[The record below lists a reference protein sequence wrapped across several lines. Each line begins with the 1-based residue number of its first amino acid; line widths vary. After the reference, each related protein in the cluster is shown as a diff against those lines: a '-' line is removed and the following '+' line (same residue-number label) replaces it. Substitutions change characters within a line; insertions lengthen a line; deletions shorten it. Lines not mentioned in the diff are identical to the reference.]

1 MKSVASKIYSFVK
14 HSKLESIVI
23 WYTLMIINKWF
34 YKMHPIKNG
43 FPLSN
48 ELYLLDDVW
57 TRIKNFQEV
66 KYNKMAAIFFS
77 KSITKLFFVG
87 KIMMYDCY
95 SVRLFV
101 GTTDFCCHCC
111 PIYIRLYIS
120 VYTLVQ
126 MKRVKILYLVFKML
140 LLVCVWNQK
149 LCLIHFLFSYNSIWV
164 ICMLLSIYICV
175 YF

>member
-34 YKMHPIKNG
+34 YKIHPIKNG

-87 KIMMYDCY
+87 KLWCTIVIQYDFLLERQTFAAT
-95 SVRLFV
+95 VALF
-101 GTTDFCCHCC
+101 TYACTF
-111 PIYIRLYIS
+111 P
-120 VYTLVQ
+120 
-126 MKRVKILYLVFKML
+126 F
-140 LLVCVWNQK
+140 
-149 LCLIHFLFSYNSIWV
+149 IH
-164 ICMLLSIYICV
+164 
-175 YF
+175 